1 MRILFMGS
9 ADFGIETLQTLH
21 RDHTVLGVV
30 STPAR
35 PCGRGLRMNDSPIA
49 TFARKEGI
57 GPVYT
62 PEKLDEATF
71 INTVRDLHADC
82 FVVVAFRLLPV
93 SVFSIPPK
101 GTLNIHASLLPAYRG
116 PAPIQRAIEAGE
128 TRSGVTVFRID
139 EGIDT
144 GAVLQQA
151 EVAIAPEETTP
162 ELYGRLSF
170 LGAQLLGEVLRGL
183 ENGDLQGRIQPKER
197 VSLAPK
203 LRKSEGIM
211 DWKLHPQVLFNKIR
225 AFKPFPGTF
234 TMFRGERLGIEW
246 ASAPATSP
254 SATACEAPCGTIR
267 TVSDTFFDVQANGGS
282 LRVLAV
288 KPQGRK
294 SMSAGDFVRG
304 ARIREGERFQ

>member
-9 ADFGIETLQTLH
+9 ADFGIETLQALH
-21 RDHTVLGVV
+21 RDHTVVGVV

-35 PCGRGLRMNDSPIA
+35 PCGRGLKLNDSPIA
-49 TFARKEGI
+49 AFAHREGI

-71 INTVRDLHADC
+71 VDTVTELHADC

-93 SVFSIPPK
+93 SVFTIPLK
-101 GTLNIHASLLPAYRG
+101 GTLNIHASLLPSYRG

-144 GAVLQQA
+144 GAILQQA
-151 EVAIAPEETTP
+151 EVTIAPEETTP
-162 ELYGRLSF
+162 QLYARLSV
-170 LGAQLLGEVLRGL
+170 LGAQVLGDVLRSL
-183 ENGDLQGRIQPKER
+183 EKGDPQGSIQAQER
-197 VSLAPK
+197 VSMAPK

-211 DWKLHPQVLFNKIR
+211 DWNLHPQILFNKIR

-246 ASAPATSP
+246 ASPCATP
-254 SATACEAPCGTIR
+254 SSSTACDAPCGTICA
-267 TVSDTFFDVQANGGS
+267 VSDKFFDVQAGGGA

-304 ARIREGERFQ
+304 TRIREGERFQ